1 MLGGGGE
8 PCTLCSKRVYPAER
22 INTVSG
28 RVYHKTCFVCTKC
41 TRKLTPSQCCED
53 GVTGRLYC
61 EAHYR
66 QLAKA
71 AGLAGVASGGVDAAA
86 GVLVA
91 KRKKRQAADGE
102 GDAEVGVGSLVWV
115 ELTTD
120 AIRQV
125 LAPEATGAADAD
137 ADAEESTSA
146 PPAPPRFV
154 EPFVQAEVVSVL
166 ADAFVVRRRGGGEEV
181 EVAAARAWPADEAAE
196 EEGRTHADNLLLP
209 QLNEPGLLHN
219 VRSRFEAGAIYTHT
233 GELELLALNPWAL
246 LPGLYGEASM
256 RAVAAT
262 AATKDLAPH
271 SYAVT
276 PHPAPTLTLVLS
288 VYPDFSPN
296 SHADPGP
303 DPNPDP
309 RPLPDPGPKP
319 DSHRPLTLQVAER
332 IFRGLSAATP
342 SVHSVVVSG
351 ESGSGKTETNK
362 QLVAYL
368 RSC

>member
-1 MLGGGGE
+1 MQE
-8 PCTLCSKRVYPAER
+8 E
-22 INTVSG
+22 
-28 RVYHKTCFVCTKC
+28 F
-41 TRKLTPSQCCED
+41 EF
-53 GVTGRLYC
+53 
-61 EAHYR
+61 E
-66 QLAKA
+66 
-71 AGLAGVASGGVDAAA
+71 
-86 GVLVA
+86 
-91 KRKKRQAADGE
+91 
-102 GDAEVGVGSLVWV
+102 
-115 ELTTD
+115 
-120 AIRQV
+120 
-125 LAPEATGAADAD
+125 
-137 ADAEESTSA
+137 EESDKARVSTATANQGSASA

-276 PHPAPTLTLVLS
+276 PHPAPTLTLVLT